1 MDTLTMNSFFD
12 QVALECQLDKNVLV
26 DTWLSKN
33 YLARLVTAYEN
44 HNLDSKHDWLESRL
58 FSTLYVGS
66 LELSWFFHELEKY
79 GCRKSKMMQIW
90 RGQSAKPTHPVAG
103 F

>member
-12 QVALECQLDKNVLV
+12 QVALECRLDKNVLV
-26 DTWLSKN
+26 DTWVSKN

-44 HNLDSKHDWLESRL
+44 HNLDSNHDWLESRL
-58 FSTLYVGS
+58 FPTLYVGYP
-66 LELSWFFHELEKY
+66 ELIWFSHEL
-79 GCRKSKMMQIW
+79 GCEKSKMMQIW
-90 RGQSAKPTHPVAG
+90 RGKSAKPAHPAAG

>member
-12 QVALECQLDKNVLV
+12 QVALEFQLDKNVLV

-90 RGQSAKPTHPVAG
+90 RGQSAKPAHPVVG